1 MPAQPDDPHA
11 EAQRRAAEGARLVL
25 RGIALSAAL
34 AAVKIAG
41 GVLGHAYALIADG
54 AESVLDIFSSAT
66 AWAGL
71 RWAARP
77 PDANHPYGHGKADAL
92 AALAVALGI
101 FAAAGWIGWGAV
113 HRIIAA
119 QSGPHWATLPLLA
132 VVVAV
137 KLWFSR
143 RVDAAGK
150 AAESTALGAEAWHHG
165 ADALTS
171 AAAFVGI
178 SIAVIGG
185 RGWAAADGWAALVA
199 CVVIVFNGTHIFRRA
214 FDEAMDI
221 AAPPALENEIR
232 TVALR
237 VAGVRGLD
245 KCRVRRSGLN
255 LLVDIQIEV
264 DGGLTVRRGHEIAHD
279 VKDALLRA
287 PLAISDVTVHVEP
300 ARGG

>member
-1 MPAQPDDPHA
+1 MPAQPDNPHV
-11 EAQRRAAEGARLVL
+11 ETQRRATGGARLVL
-25 RGIALSAAL
+25 RGAGLNAVL

-41 GVLGHAYALIADG
+41 GVFGHAYVLIADG

-77 PDANHPYGHGKADAL
+77 PDANHPYGHGKADTL

-101 FAAAGWIGWGAV
+101 FAAAAWIGWGAV
-113 HRIIAA
+113 YKIMTPH
-119 QSGPHWATLPLLA
+119 SGPHWATLPLLA

-143 RVDAAGK
+143 RMEAAGR
-150 AAESTALGAEAWHHG
+150 AAGSTALGAEARHQG

-185 RGWAAADGWAALVA
+185 PRWAAADGWAALVA
-199 CVVIVFNGTHIFRRA
+199 CGIIVFNGAQVFRRA
-214 FDEAMDI
+214 LDEAMDI
-221 AAPPALENEIR
+221 AAPPALEKEIR
-232 TVALR
+232 AVALR
-237 VAGVRGLD
+237 VPGVRGLD

-255 LLVDIQIEV
+255 LIVDIQIEV

-287 PLAISDVTVHVEP
+287 PLAISDVSVHVEP
-300 ARGG
+300 ASG

>member
-1 MPAQPDDPHA
+1 MPADPADPHA
-11 EAQRRAAEGARLVL
+11 DAHRRADAGARLVL
-25 RGIALSAAL
+25 RGVLLNAVL
-34 AAVKIAG
+34 AAAKIAG
-41 GVLGHAYALIADG
+41 GIFGHAYVLIADG

-77 PDANHPYGHGKADAL
+77 PDANHPYGHGKADPL
-92 AALAVALGI
+92 AALAVALGT
-101 FAAAGWIGWGAV
+101 FAAAAWIGWGAV
-113 HRIIAA
+113 HKIVVP
-119 QSGPHWATLPLLA
+119 QSGPSWETLPLLA
-132 VVVAV
+132 AVVAV

-143 RVDAAGK
+143 RMNAAGRT
-150 AAESTALGAEAWHHG
+150 AGSTALGAEAWHHWS
-165 ADALTS
+165 DALTS
-171 AAAFVGI
+171 AAAFAGI

-185 RGWAAADGWAALVA
+185 PGYTAADGWAALAA
-199 CVVIVFNGTHIFRRA
+199 CGIIVFNGARVFRRA

-232 TVALR
+232 AVALR

-245 KCRVRRSGLN
+245 KCRVRRSGLS

-264 DGGLTVRRGHEIAHD
+264 DGALTVRRGHEIAHD

-287 PLAISDVTVHVEP
+287 PLAISDVSVHVEP
-300 ARGG
+300 AGG